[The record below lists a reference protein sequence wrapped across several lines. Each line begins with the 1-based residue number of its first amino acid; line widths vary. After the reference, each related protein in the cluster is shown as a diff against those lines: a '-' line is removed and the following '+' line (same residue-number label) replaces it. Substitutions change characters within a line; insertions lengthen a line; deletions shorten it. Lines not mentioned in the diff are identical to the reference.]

1 VKGPRYIIF
10 DGRYRF
16 DEESATVMDMANSL
30 NEAKE
35 AAKNQGDC
43 VIVDNKTG
51 EIIEYQE

>member
-1 VKGPRYIIF
+1 MKGPRYIIF

-16 DEESATVMDMANSL
+16 DVESAIVMDMANSL